1 MANILLYQMLM
12 KIKRKVFTQL
22 LTLLLERIPNM
33 ELRPNRLLSY
43 FNTKPLQAIV
53 ATLTTSSLLML
64 TSFSFSTAGDT
75 SSTQA
80 CACDANVNYNSSL
93 PSSHPNNRCAIQEND
108 VSWKNWITGN
118 SRSSQF
124 HFIDLIELIY
134 GHKDKPI
141 TDMPT
146 SKNPEQI

>member
-1 MANILLYQMLM
+1 MLM
-12 KIKRKVFTQL
+12 KIKRKVFTQI
-22 LTLLLERIPNM
+22 LTLLMERIPYM

-43 FNTKPLQAIV
+43 FSTQPLKAIM
-53 ATLTTSSLLML
+53 ATVTTSSLIVL
-64 TSFSFSTAGDT
+64 TSFSFSSATET
-75 SSTQA
+75 SSTKA
-80 CACDANVNYNSSL
+80 CICDANVNYNSSL
-93 PSSHPNNRCAIQEND
+93 PSSHPNNRCAVQEHD